1 MLVAL
6 ICGRRFDCER
16 RNRTRVRLGGGFLA
30 RQPNPRRPSVD
41 NAREGKRTLARKHG
55 HLRVLLLSASESERG
70 FGSVFHHQYSK
81 SQLLSVGIFLPVP
94 PLKTVMTSRASLRR
108 RPDFPPDSRKF
119 LSLLSVGTRAL
130 ATSLRVFTTTYRQQV
145 RQVFWSGGGESENKR
160 HGVPEFT
167 LVPADFAEDPA
178 VGIPPRFLSP
188 LASSLRSGAR

>member
-1 MLVAL
+1 MLLTTARANTVPCARQSSG
-6 ICGRRFDCER
+6 I
-16 RNRTRVRLGGGFLA
+16 TRLSKGGFLIA
-30 RQPNPRRPSVD
+30 PR
-41 NAREGKRTLARKHG
+41 KFRK
-55 HLRVLLLSASESERG
+55 LCSISESLRTW
-70 FGSVFHHQYSK
+70 FHISNCHQYSK

-178 VGIPPRFLSP
+178 VGIRPRFLSP
-188 LASSLRSGAR
+188 LPSSLRSSTR